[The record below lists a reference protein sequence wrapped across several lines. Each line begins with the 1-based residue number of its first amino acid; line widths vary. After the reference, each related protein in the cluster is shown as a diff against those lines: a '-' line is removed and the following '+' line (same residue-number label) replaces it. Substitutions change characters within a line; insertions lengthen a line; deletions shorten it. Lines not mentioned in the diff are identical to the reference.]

1 MCAFRLSTLDKYFKM
16 SQAGTKMLNHMRN
29 FSRIHSTL
37 SQIFQRRQQLIWKLK
52 CKLEGWEW
60 NVHCMWSRKK
70 NRHDTLLPV
79 TGAKIN
85 ETVLLLFF
93 ISLVDLLFYLRRP
106 AKTSVNNEKTYMRF
120 SYTFVWDCACVCVCM
135 MECEEKQWTMKI
147 YSIWQIFPHIS
158 TLARVPRSTLLFEV
172 KGIFALKIFSRM
184 RWTREN
190 HCESFFFL
198 FSLITH
204 TWAHF
209 LDRTQ
214 EWFIG
219 ENVFSSLSLICSSLT
234 QSLVRSH
241 DESEK

>member
-120 SYTFVWDCACVCVCM
+120 SYTFVWDCACVCVWWSVRKNS
-135 MECEEKQWTMKI
+135 E
-147 YSIWQIFPHIS
+147 
-158 TLARVPRSTLLFEV
+158 
-172 KGIFALKIFSRM
+172 
-184 RWTREN
+184 RWKFIAFDK
-190 HCESFFFL
+190 FF
-198 FSLITH
+198 H
-204 TWAHF
+204 TS
-209 LDRTQ
+209 Q
-214 EWFIG
+214 
-219 ENVFSSLSLICSSLT
+219 LSLEFRARHYYL
-234 QSLVRSH
+234 
-241 DESEK
+241 K